1 LIDPEDL
8 AAFQAA
14 VADIEPLPPVNRVQ
28 LTRPKRLVVT
38 RPVPGT
44 PPRPTT
50 RKADHAALPAHWSA
64 STDATEDQ
72 PSLPL
77 DPLQREFR
85 TAMAGVQ
92 PLPPPN
98 LVEHKKR
105 PPPPRPLQHLADEQA
120 ALHESLHGHIG
131 LQDRLEG
138 GDEPHYLRSGLAQ
151 TVLRDLRRGR
161 WVIQSEIDLHGLN
174 RDEARHLLTTFLAE
188 CLHYGKRCVRV
199 VHGKGLGSPQKTSIL
214 RQLVRGWLAQRQ
226 EVLAYC
232 QAKPADGG
240 EGALIVLLRSQK

>member
-28 LTRPKRLVVT
+28 LNKPQRRAPRATPAAPDHK
-38 RPVPGT
+38 PVRRK
-44 PPRPTT
+44 PRPE
-50 RKADHAALPAHWSA
+50 ALPAHWS
-64 STDATEDQ
+64 Q
-72 PSLPL
+72 PADPDKPPVVL
-77 DPLQREFR
+77 DPVQAEFHA
-85 TAMAGVQ
+85 AMSGVQ

-98 LVEHKKR
+98 LVLHGTR
-105 PPPPRPLQHLADEQA
+105 PPPPRPLQHLADERA

-138 GDEPHYLRSGLAQ
+138 GDEPHYLRAGLAQ

-161 WVIQSEIDLHGLN
+161 WVTQDEIDLHGLN
-174 RDEARHLLTTFLAE
+174 RDEARHLLATFLAE
-188 CLHYGKRCVRV
+188 CLHHGKRCVRV
-199 VHGKGLGSPQKTSIL
+199 VHGKGLGSPQKLSIL

-240 EGALIVLLRSQK
+240 EGALIVLLRNQK